1 MAVTAAHFNTLFK
14 LAVDV
19 SEVAA
24 GALLSQDDEEGVEE
38 PVCDFSKKFNKNQR
52 NYLTIEK

>member
-1 MAVTAAHFNTLFK
+1 MLTVPDFNTLFK

-24 GALLSQDDEEGVEE
+24 GALLSQDDEEGVED

>member
-1 MAVTAAHFNTLFK
+1 MLTVPDLSTLFK

-24 GALLSQDDEEGVEE
+24 GALLSQDDEEGVED
-38 PVCDFSKKFNKNQR
+38 PVCDFSMKFSKNQR